1 MLSTIR
7 KNTGSWL
14 VKIILGVI
22 VIVFIFWG
30 VGSFR
35 SQRLNVVAIV
45 NDEDILMESY
55 RLAYANL
62 LDSYKQMFGGQ
73 IPEGLLSQI
82 DIKKQVL
89 DGLINEVLIRQEADK
104 AGISV
109 SDSEVQN
116 AIIGIPAFKRNGIFD
131 QRLYERSL
139 RGARLTPAIFEAK
152 VRQQIL
158 TDKLKTLLFSGLTV
172 TEAEAR
178 EHYMFENEEINLSY
192 VSIDA
197 SECEKEVNAM
207 KQDLAFWYES
217 HSENYMTEPQINLR
231 YLLLKES
238 DDIDNANVTDSEI
251 EAYYQDHRDEY
262 EVKEQ
267 RRARHI
273 LLKVSR
279 NSDEDNTEE
288 IRKKAEKIR
297 DRIEK
302 GEDFAKLARENSE
315 DAGSARNGGDLG
327 FFGRGMMVKPFEEAV
342 FSMKEGEVSKPVLTR
357 FGWHIIKLEK
367 IKPGRVKPLA
377 EVKNSI
383 ATRLKTQKAKDMI
396 WDRANEAYDE
406 IIELGSLSAYAK
418 QHEIE
423 LGTTGLFSQN
433 KPPAV
438 AGGDPELLKTLFA
451 LNSGELSSLLQVR
464 QGILIAEVLEKKAP
478 YLPSLEEVKG
488 QVKKDYVREKAK
500 DLCRMKAQKL
510 LEAAKEQGLEAAARD
525 KGLEV
530 RQTGLFK
537 RTDKTAKGKLPQA
550 VARAGL
556 SLCKG
561 KVYPDEVVESKNSFY
576 ILALKENKDADIAG
590 FPAQKDA
597 ITKRILK
604 QKQQT
609 LFEDWLK
616 DLRKRASIKQVAK
629 I

>member
-1 MLSTIR
+1 MLNTIR
-7 KNTGSWL
+7 KRTGSWL
-14 VKIILGVI
+14 IKIILGAI

-35 SQRLNVVAIV
+35 SGRLDVVATV
-45 NDEDILMESY
+45 NDEDIPMESY
-55 RLAYANL
+55 RLAYANV
-62 LDSYKQMFGGQ
+62 LDSYRQMFGGQ
-73 IPEGLLSQI
+73 FPEGFLSQI

-104 AGISV
+104 VGILV

-116 AIIGIPAFKRNGIFD
+116 AIIGMPVFKRNGIFD

-152 VRQQIL
+152 VRQQML

-172 TEAEAR
+172 SEAEAR
-178 EHYMFENEEINLSY
+178 KHYMFENEEVNLSY
-192 VSIDA
+192 ISIDA
-197 SECEKEVNAM
+197 SECEKEVNAT
-207 KQDLAFWYES
+207 KQDLVLWYES
-217 HSENYMTEPQINLR
+217 HSENYMTKPRINLR

-238 DDIDNANVTDSEI
+238 DDIDNANVTDPEI

-273 LLKVSR
+273 LLKVSK

-297 DRIEK
+297 GRIER
-302 GEDFAKLARENSE
+302 GEDFAKLAMENSE
-315 DAGSARNGGDLG
+315 DAGSAKNGGDLG

-367 IKPGRVKPLA
+367 IEPARVKSLA
-377 EVKNSI
+377 EVKDSI

-406 IIELGSLSAYAK
+406 IIELGSLSAYAE

-433 KPPAV
+433 KPPAA

-478 YLPSLEEVKG
+478 YTPSLEEVKG
-488 QVKKDYVREKAK
+488 QVKKDYVSEKAK

-510 LEAAKEQGLEAAARD
+510 LEAAKKQGLEAVAED
-525 KGLEV
+525 KGLKV
-530 RQTGLFK
+530 RQTGFFK
-537 RTDKTAKGKLPQA
+537 RTDKTAKGELPPIAVQA
-550 VARAGL
+550 GF
-556 SLCKG
+556 SLCEG
-561 KVYPDEVVESKNSFY
+561 KAYPDEVIESKNSFY
-576 ILALKENKDADIAG
+576 ILAFKENKDADIVG

-597 ITKRILK
+597 ITKRILE
-604 QKQQT
+604 QKEQV

-616 DLRKRASIKQVAK
+616 DLHKRASIKMVAK